1 MFGRLSSLVP
11 SPPSVPAAG
20 SSSGIITSS
29 YEAQA
34 NRVLAAFSDRLAE
47 LSLALPRMCCG
58 AHLML
63 KQPMRQV
70 IVAGAQGQPETQ
82 ALLDAVHAAFVP
94 DKAVVVLDPEDQDG
108 SMRFFE
114 EHNPEAVAMVRRHFS
129 SHQGVMGTRNSVRV
143 GSG

>member
-1 MFGRLSSLVP
+1 MP

-20 SSSGIITSS
+20 SSSGAIASS

>member
-20 SSSGIITSS
+20 SSSGAIASN